1 MANKLR
7 ELRKARNL
15 TQMTLAE
22 KSNVARSVIAR
33 FETGQTVISTRNLA
47 RICRVLGCR
56 MEDVLKE
63 ESNGKAG

>member
-1 MANKLR
+1 
-7 ELRKARNL
+7 
-15 TQMTLAE
+15 MTLAE

-33 FETGQTVISTRNLA
+33 FETGRTVISTRNLA
-47 RICRVLGCR
+47 RICQVLGCR